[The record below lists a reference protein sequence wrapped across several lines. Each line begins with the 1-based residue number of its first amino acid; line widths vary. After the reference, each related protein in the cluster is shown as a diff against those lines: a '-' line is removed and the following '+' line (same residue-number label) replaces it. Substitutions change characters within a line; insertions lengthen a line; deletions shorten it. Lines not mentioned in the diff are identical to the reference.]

1 LDNFEVGVW
10 ASTCNKHTQTL
21 VNTCFSPSNVGRLK
35 FVWSQE
41 ECEVTRAPDGKPI
54 YHKAL
59 HKVWEAGYGVPPKIT
74 ITLEAE
80 AHNAQNDPPAAI
92 KLVMSPF
99 DSQYKQHR
107 ERLKLDGAL
116 VEELRQLAQ
125 GEWEWAAA
133 AFVAHA
139 AAIDNSR

>member
-1 LDNFEVGVW
+1 MGLNGQHPRHRDTYT
-10 ASTCNKHTQTL
+10 A
-21 VNTCFSPSNVGRLK
+21 
-35 FVWSQE
+35 
-41 ECEVTRAPDGKPI
+41 EVTRALDGKPI

-59 HKVWEAGYGVPPKIT
+59 HKVWEVGYGAPQKTT

-125 GEWEWAAA
+125 GEWESAAA
-133 AFVAHA
+133 AFVG
-139 AAIDNSR
+139 AIDGSW